1 MKTSKSHSNPV
12 TLLHPAASAPDNSWL
27 SDCWVRFLLSL
38 HEWGTFSQRPSVM
51 SPHLDLHREWESALN
66 TLSLPGHTMYH
77 PCTTLCYL
85 QKWLSNV
92 LSTHHL
98 ITMTSIFGEGKSK
111 LDTYLQR
118 SKTYLCV
125 SPPFNLAVAFR
136 KVWKGRCRPNASPAP
151 TNVPTSSP
159 RPLTQWPYPRGAL
172 STTAD

>member
-51 SPHLDLHREWESALN
+51 SPHLDLHRQWESALN

-125 SPPFNLAVAFR
+125 SLSQIPMLTMEVVRTWTIQEKRF
-136 KVWKGRCRPNASPAP
+136 KVEVSIMKNK
-151 TNVPTSSP
+151 
-159 RPLTQWPYPRGAL
+159 
-172 STTAD
+172 